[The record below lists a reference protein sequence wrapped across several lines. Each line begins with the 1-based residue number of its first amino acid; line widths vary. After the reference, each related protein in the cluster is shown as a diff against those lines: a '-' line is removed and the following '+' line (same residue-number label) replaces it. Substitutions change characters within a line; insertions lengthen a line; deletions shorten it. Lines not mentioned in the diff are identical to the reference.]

1 MSMRFDYPP
10 SACIYTARAK
20 EKSTNPASPAARMK
34 ARFLQGLGERHR
46 RASEPTTRI
55 VPGTPLARLA

>member
-20 EKSTNPASPAARMK
+20 EKSTNPAARMK